1 MMALSASNGRFA
13 SVVRLFVAPV
23 LTAFGGFITADFLL
37 HGVYTWPRTSRIFV
51 LSLTLVVLTYEFI
64 YKEQRLLYPE
74 PTDGRPL
81 KAVFSSCVAP
91 YALGMALLFA
101 LARLTH

>member
-1 MMALSASNGRFA
+1 MTLTAGTGRFG
-13 SVVRLFVAPV
+13 SIVRLFVAPL

-51 LSLTLVVLTYEFI
+51 LSLTLAVLAYEFI

-81 KAVFSSCVAP
+81 KAVLSSCVAP
-91 YALGMALLFA
+91 YAFGMALLFA
-101 LARLTH
+101 LVRLTH